1 MLEPLSGPISEPA
14 IVQTYDRKRRLG
26 LARVIAPGIAVLLG
40 LFTVVFTI
48 YLVRVGV
55 PNSRTVLAFLTV
67 GVLVACVMLFLL
79 ATVAAR
85 RDSMLLATRTTI
97 VGAGLTIVSFT
108 ILWAFVL
115 GNGLDPVTFGAFA
128 ATGIA
133 IALAGVLGDSSMI
146 VFITLAMNA
155 FVVLTLI
162 FAPPIVFPG
171 VDPASWQYLLAREQ
185 GLFGSMIVLEQ
196 WVFAII
202 MLASTASYRR
212 NLGDIGAAYIQIRQ
226 YDQLEQLKDQFIT
239 NVNHELRNPTM
250 ALQGYVELLRL
261 RHEKVTPERRGELIE
276 RAAHASD
283 DLVALLTSVL
293 ETQRFDSGAQ
303 EFTAEAV
310 NVRATLEDAARLI
323 DPREGNMIERELR
336 VHIPE
341 ALEVWGE
348 QVRLRQI
355 LTNLLSNALKY
366 SSSGT
371 PVEVSANIVLE
382 AHPGEGRPWRSTASA
397 ARQMVEIK
405 VRDYG
410 LGIPPEQM
418 PLLFKRFVRLP
429 RDLASNVVGNGLG
442 LHLCR
447 TLAEAMGG
455 TIWVESTGVE
465 GEGSTFIVRLPAQ
478 PVVATPPQAVGV
490 TSFSA

>member
-1 MLEPLSGPISEPA
+1 
-14 IVQTYDRKRRLG
+14 
-26 LARVIAPGIAVLLG
+26 
-40 LFTVVFTI
+40 
-48 YLVRVGV
+48 
-55 PNSRTVLAFLTV
+55 
-67 GVLVACVMLFLL
+67 
-79 ATVAAR
+79 
-85 RDSMLLATRTTI
+85 
-97 VGAGLTIVSFT
+97 
-108 ILWAFVL
+108 
-115 GNGLDPVTFGAFA
+115 
-128 ATGIA
+128 
-133 IALAGVLGDSSMI
+133 
-146 VFITLAMNA
+146 MNA

-162 FAPPIVFPG
+162 FAPPIAFPG

-185 GLFGSMIVLEQ
+185 GLFGPMVLLEQ
-196 WVFAII
+196 WVFAVI
-202 MLASTASYRR
+202 MLASTASFRR
-212 NLGDIGAAYIQIRQ
+212 TLGDFGAAYIQIRQ
-226 YDQLEQLKDQFIT
+226 LDQLDQLKDQFIT

-293 ETQRFDSGAQ
+293 ETQRFDSGDQ

-371 PVEVSANIVLE
+371 PVEVSASTVLE
-382 AHPGEGRPWRSTASA
+382 GHPAEGRPWRTTASA
-397 ARQMVEIK
+397 ARQQMVEIK

-410 LGIPPEQM
+410 LGIPREQN

-447 TLAEAMGG
+447 ILAEAMGG

-478 PVVATPPQAVGV
+478 PVVAIPPQPGAV

>member
-26 LARVIAPGIAVLLG
+26 LVRVIAPGIAVLLG
-40 LFTVVFTI
+40 LFTAVFTI
-48 YLVRVGV
+48 YLVRVGI
-55 PNSRTVLAFLTV
+55 PSSRTVLAFL
-67 GVLVACVMLFLL
+67 LVACVMLFLL

-85 RDSMLLATRTTI
+85 HDRMLLATRTTI

-146 VFITLAMNA
+146 ILITLAMNA
-155 FVVLTLI
+155 FVLLALI
-162 FAPPIVFPG
+162 FAPPNVFPG
-171 VDPASWQYLLAREQ
+171 VDPPSWQYLLAREQ
-185 GLFGSMIVLEQ
+185 GLFGPMIVLEQ
-196 WVFAII
+196 WVFAVI
-202 MLASTASYRR
+202 MLASTASFRR
-212 NLGDIGAAYIQIRQ
+212 TLGDVGAAYIQISQ
-226 YDQLEQLKDQFIT
+226 LDQLDQLKDQFIT

-303 EFTAEAV
+303 EFTSEAV
-310 NVRATLEDAARLI
+310 NVRTTLEDAVRLI
-323 DPREGNMIERELR
+323 DPREGSMIERELR
-336 VHIPE
+336 VHISE
-341 ALEVWGE
+341 KLEVWGE

-371 PVEVSANIVLE
+371 PIEVSATTILE
-382 AHPGEGRPWRSTASA
+382 THPAEWRPWRSTASA

-405 VRDYG
+405 VRDFG
-410 LGIPPEQM
+410 LGIPPAQN

-447 TLAEAMGG
+447 ALAEAMGG
-455 TIWVESTGVE
+455 SIWVESTGVE
-465 GEGSTFIVRLPAQ
+465 GDGSTFIVRLPAQ
-478 PVVATPPQAVGV
+478 PVVAVPPQAVGV

>member
-14 IVQTYDRKRRLG
+14 IVRTYDRKRRLR
-26 LARVIAPGIAVLLG
+26 LARVIAPGVAALLG
-40 LFTVVFTI
+40 LFTLVFTI
-48 YLVRVGV
+48 YLLRVGI
-55 PNSRTVLAFLTV
+55 PTSRTVLAILTV
-67 GVLVACVMLFLL
+67 SFLFACVMLFLF
-79 ATVAAR
+79 AAVAAR
-85 RDSMLLATRTTI
+85 RDWMLLATQTTI
-97 VGAGLTIVSFT
+97 VGAGLTIVAFT

-133 IALAGVLGDSSMI
+133 IALAGVLGDSAMI
-146 VFITLAMNA
+146 VIITVAMNA
-155 FVVLTLI
+155 YVLLTLKL
-162 FAPPIVFPG
+162 APPITFSGAGPT
-171 VDPASWQYLLAREQ
+171 SLQYLLAREQ
-185 GLFGSMIVLEQ
+185 VLVGPMIVLEQ

-202 MLASTASYRR
+202 MFASTASFRST
-212 NLGDIGAAYIQIRQ
+212 LGDIGAAYVQIRRL
-226 YDQLEQLKDQFIT
+226 DQLDQLKDQFIT

-261 RHEKVTPERRGELIE
+261 RHQQVTPERRGQLIE
-276 RAAHASD
+276 RAARASD

-293 ETQRFDSGAQ
+293 ETQRVDTEAQ
-303 EFTAEAV
+303 EFTAEPV
-310 NVRATLEDAARLI
+310 NVRSTVEEAARLI
-323 DPREGNMIERELR
+323 DPREGNMIERELH

-341 ALEVWGE
+341 ALEVLGE

-366 SSSGT
+366 SGSGT
-371 PVEVSANIVLE
+371 PVEVSAQTVLE
-382 AHPGEGRPWRSTASA
+382 TRPGEGRPWRSAPGA
-397 ARQMVEIK
+397 ARQMVEIQ
-405 VRDYG
+405 VRDHG
-410 LGIPPEQM
+410 LGIPPEQV

-465 GEGSTFIVRLPAQ
+465 GEGSTFIVRLPAS
-478 PVVATPPQAVGV
+478 PENTTPAPAVGV